1 MDPSVARTG
10 AITVFA
16 AVLAVAGLSVVH
28 NAQQLDRAG
37 KIVLAAAN
45 PQYAELA
52 ARYQADLRR
61 YGVEMEIRH
70 DTEGFA
76 TLRALTDDNSGITAG
91 FVKGGLIGSLQGRL
105 ATEKAKGRH
114 TEYAQLRSLGRLFYE
129 PVWVFTRG
137 DLPISSLR
145 DLERKKIMVGTREG
159 GGRRIATQ
167 LLRANDIT
175 SENTT
180 FINDELSADAA
191 ALKSGQADAAFLV
204 LAADSD
210 KIQSLLQ
217 VEDIRLMNF
226 ERESEAYVNRFPAL
240 TKVILRTG
248 SIDFN
253 PLVPSADITLL
264 TTSVGIA
271 VRPSMEPA
279 LVSLLTDA
287 IIKNP
292 KSGFDKNGDPV
303 LFYKPGEFPS
313 PNDPE
318 LQVADDAR
326 FVYKSGELPFTLRVL
341 APISRRMG
349 IPFAYTSYASNHA
362 SKLVLLIPV
371 LAVLLPLTRG
381 IPAFYTWLVRRRL
394 LYWYNQLKALERN
407 LDSGG
412 ARYDSEILQG
422 EFDRIDSHVRAI
434 RVPSF
439 FSHEFYNLRGH
450 IELMRQRLARRTFPA
465 GAMA

>member
-1 MDPSVARTG
+1 MDSSVARTG
-10 AITVFA
+10 AVTIFA

-28 NAQQLDRAG
+28 TAQQLDKAG
-37 KIVLAAAN
+37 KIVMAAGN
-45 PQYAELA
+45 PQYVELA
-52 ARYQADLRR
+52 TKYQAELRR
-61 YGVEMEIRH
+61 YGVEMEIRS
-70 DTEGFA
+70 DTGGFA

-91 FVKGGLIGSLQGRL
+91 FIKGGLVGSLQGRL

-114 TEYAQLRSLGRLFYE
+114 TEYTQLRSLGRLFYE

-137 DLPISSLR
+137 DLPIASLR
-145 DLERKKIMVGTREG
+145 DLERKKIMVGTRDG
-159 GGRRIATQ
+159 GSRRIATQ

-180 FINDELSADAA
+180 FINEELSADGAP
-191 ALKSGQADAAFLV
+191 LKNGLADAAILV

-217 VEDIRLMNF
+217 VEDIRLMDF
-226 ERESEAYVNRFPAL
+226 TREVEAYVNRFPAL

-264 TTSVGIA
+264 STSVGIA

-279 LVSLLTDA
+279 LVSLLTHA

-318 LQVADDAR
+318 LQVAEDAR
-326 FVYKSGELPFTLRVL
+326 QVYKTGELPFALSVM
-341 APISRRMG
+341 APVTKRMG
-349 IPFAYTSYASNHA
+349 VPFSYTSYASSHA
-362 SKLVLLIPV
+362 AKLVLLIPI
-371 LAVLLPLTRG
+371 LALLLPLARAL
-381 IPAFYTWLVRRRL
+381 PALYAWFVRRRM
-394 LYWYNQLKALERN
+394 LYWYNQLKMLERN
-407 LDSGG
+407 LDAGG
-412 ARYDSEILQG
+412 ARFDPEGLQA
-422 EFDRIDSHVRAI
+422 EFDRIDAHVRVI
-434 RVPSF
+434 RLPSF
-439 FSHEFYNLRGH
+439 FSHELYNLRSH
-450 IELMRQRLARRTFPA
+450 IELMRQRLARRTF
-465 GAMA
+465 GATA

>member
-1 MDPSVARTG
+1 MDSSVARTG
-10 AITVFA
+10 AVTFLVA
-16 AVLAVAGLSVVH
+16 GLAVTGLSVVH
-28 NAQQLDRAG
+28 NAQQLEQAG
-37 KIVLAAAN
+37 KIVLSAAN

-61 YGVEMEIRH
+61 YGVELEIRK

-76 TLRALTDDNSGITAG
+76 TLRALTDNNSGITAG

-114 TEYAQLRSLGRLFYE
+114 ADYAQLRSLGRLFYE
-129 PVWVFTRG
+129 PIWVFTRG
-137 DLPISSLR
+137 DMPISSLR

-159 GGRRIATQ
+159 GSRRIATQ

-180 FINDELSADAA
+180 FINEELGADAG
-191 ALKSGQADAAFLV
+191 ALKNGQADAAILV

-210 KIQSLLQ
+210 KVQSLLQ

-226 ERESEAYVNRFPAL
+226 ERESEAYINRFPAL

-279 LVSLLTDA
+279 LVSLLTYV
-287 IIKNP
+287 IMKNP

-326 FVYKSGELPFTLRVL
+326 YVYKSGELPFTLRVL
-341 APISRRMG
+341 APVTKRAG
-349 IPFAYTSYASNHA
+349 VPFSYTSYASNHA
-362 SKLVLLIPV
+362 AKLVLLIPV

-381 IPAFYTWLVRRRL
+381 IPALYVWIVRRRL

-412 ARYDSEILQG
+412 ARFDPEALQA
-422 EFDRIDSHVRAI
+422 EFDRIDQHVRAI
-434 RVPSF
+434 HVPSF
-439 FSHEFYNLRGH
+439 FSHELYDLRGH
-450 IELMRQRLARRTFPA
+450 IELMRQRLSPRTYA
-465 GAMA
+465 A

>member
-1 MDPSVARTG
+1 MDSSVARTG
-10 AITVFA
+10 AVTFLVA
-16 AVLAVAGLSVVH
+16 GLAVTGLSVVH
-28 NAQQLDRAG
+28 NAQQLEQAG
-37 KIVLAAAN
+37 KIVLSAAN

-61 YGVEMEIRH
+61 YGVDLEIRK

-76 TLRALTDDNSGITAG
+76 TLRALTDNNSGITAG

-105 ATEKAKGRH
+105 ASEKAKGRH
-114 TEYAQLRSLGRLFYE
+114 ADYAQLRSLGRLFYE
-129 PVWVFTRG
+129 PIWVFTRG
-137 DLPISSLR
+137 DMPISTLR

-159 GGRRIATQ
+159 GSRRIATQ

-175 SENTT
+175 GENTT
-180 FINDELSADAA
+180 FINEELGADAA
-191 ALKSGQADAAFLV
+191 ALKNGQADAAILV
-204 LAADSD
+204 LAADSE
-210 KIQSLLQ
+210 KIQGLLQ

-253 PLVPSADITLL
+253 PLLPSADITLL

-279 LVSLLTDA
+279 LVSLLTYV
-287 IIKNP
+287 IMKNP

-318 LQVADDAR
+318 LQMADDAR

-341 APISRRMG
+341 APVTKRAG
-349 IPFAYTSYASNHA
+349 VPFSYTSYASNHA
-362 SKLVLLIPV
+362 AKLVLLIPV
-371 LAVLLPLTRG
+371 LAVLLPLTKG
-381 IPAFYTWLVRRRL
+381 IPALYIWIVRRRL

-412 ARYDSEILQG
+412 ARFDPEALQA
-422 EFDRIDSHVRAI
+422 EFDRIDQHVRAI

-439 FSHEFYNLRGH
+439 FSHELYDLRGH
-450 IELMRQRLARRTFPA
+450 IELMRQRLAPRTYA
-465 GAMA
+465 A

>member
-1 MDPSVARTG
+1 MDSSVARTG
-10 AITVFA
+10 AVTFLVA
-16 AVLAVAGLSVVH
+16 GLAVTGLSVVH
-28 NAQQLDRAG
+28 NAQQLEQAG

-52 ARYQADLRR
+52 ARYQADLKR
-61 YGVEMEIRH
+61 YGVDLEIRK

-76 TLRALTDDNSGITAG
+76 TLRALTDNSSGITAG

-105 ATEKAKGRH
+105 ASEKAKGKH
-114 TEYAQLRSLGRLFYE
+114 ADYAQLRSLGRLFHE
-129 PVWVFTRG
+129 PIWVFTRG
-137 DLPISSLR
+137 DMPISSLR
-145 DLERKKIMVGTREG
+145 DLERKKIMIGTREG

-175 SENTT
+175 GENTT
-180 FINDELSADAA
+180 FINEELAADAA
-191 ALKSGQADAAFLV
+191 PLKNGQADAAILV

-217 VEDIRLMNF
+217 VENIRLMNF

-271 VRPSMEPA
+271 VRPTMEPA
-279 LVSLLTDA
+279 LVSLLTYV
-287 IIKNP
+287 IMKNP
-292 KSGFDKNGDPV
+292 KSGFDKSGDPV

-326 FVYKSGELPFTLRVL
+326 YVYKSGELPFTLRVL
-341 APISRRMG
+341 APVTKRAG
-349 IPFAYTSYASNHA
+349 VPFSYTSYASNHA
-362 SKLVLLIPV
+362 AKLVLLIPI

-381 IPAFYTWLVRRRL
+381 IPALYMWLIRRRL

-412 ARYDSEILQG
+412 ARFDPEGLQA
-422 EFDRIDSHVRAI
+422 EFDRIDQHVRAI
-434 RVPSF
+434 RLPSF
-439 FSHEFYNLRGH
+439 FAHELYDLRGH
-450 IELMRQRLARRTFPA
+450 IELVRQRLAARAYPA
-465 GAMA
+465 

>member
-1 MDPSVARTG
+1 MDSSVARTG
-10 AITVFA
+10 AVTFLVA
-16 AVLAVAGLSVVH
+16 GLAVTGLSVVH
-28 NAQQLDRAG
+28 NAQQLEQAG
-37 KIVLAAAN
+37 KIVLSAAN

-61 YGVEMEIRH
+61 YGVDLEIRK

-76 TLRALTDDNSGITAG
+76 TLRALTDNNSGITAG

-114 TEYAQLRSLGRLFYE
+114 ADYAQLRSLGRLFYE
-129 PVWVFTRG
+129 PIWVFTRG
-137 DLPISSLR
+137 DMPISSLR

-159 GGRRIATQ
+159 GSRRIATQ

-175 SENTT
+175 GENTT
-180 FINDELSADAA
+180 FINEELGADAA
-191 ALKSGQADAAFLV
+191 ALKNGQADAAILV

-210 KIQSLLQ
+210 KVQSLLQ

-226 ERESEAYVNRFPAL
+226 ERELEAYVNRFPAL

-279 LVSLLTDA
+279 LVSLLTYV
-287 IIKNP
+287 IMKNP

-318 LQVADDAR
+318 LQMADDAR
-326 FVYKSGELPFTLRVL
+326 YVYKSGELPFTLRVL
-341 APISRRMG
+341 APVTKRAG
-349 IPFAYTSYASNHA
+349 VPFSYTSYASNHA
-362 SKLVLLIPV
+362 AKLVLLIPV
-371 LAVLLPLTRG
+371 LAVLLPLTKG
-381 IPAFYTWLVRRRL
+381 IPALYVWIVRRRL

-412 ARYDSEILQG
+412 ARFDPEALQA
-422 EFDRIDSHVRAI
+422 EFDRIDQHVRVI

-439 FSHEFYNLRGH
+439 FSHELYDLRGH
-450 IELMRQRLARRTFPA
+450 IELMRQRLAPRTYA
-465 GAMA
+465 A

>member
-1 MDPSVARTG
+1 MDSSVARTG
-10 AITVFA
+10 AVTFLVA
-16 AVLAVAGLSVVH
+16 GLAVTGLSVVH
-28 NAQQLDRAG
+28 NAQQLEQAG
-37 KIVLAAAN
+37 KIVLSAAN

-52 ARYQADLRR
+52 TRYQADLRR
-61 YGVEMEIRH
+61 YGVDLEIRK

-76 TLRALTDDNSGITAG
+76 TLRALTDNNSGITAG

-114 TEYAQLRSLGRLFYE
+114 ADYAQLRSLGRLFYE
-129 PVWVFTRG
+129 PIWVFTRG
-137 DLPISSLR
+137 DMPISTLR

-159 GGRRIATQ
+159 GSRRIATQ
-167 LLRANDIT
+167 LLRANEIT
-175 SENTT
+175 GENTT
-180 FINDELSADAA
+180 FINEELGADAA
-191 ALKSGQADAAFLV
+191 ALKNGQADAAILV

-271 VRPSMEPA
+271 VRPTMEPA
-279 LVSLLTDA
+279 LVSLLTYV
-287 IIKNP
+287 IMKNP

-318 LQVADDAR
+318 LQMAEDAR

-341 APISRRMG
+341 APVTKRAG
-349 IPFAYTSYASNHA
+349 VPFSYTSYASNHA
-362 SKLVLLIPV
+362 AKLVLLIPV
-371 LAVLLPLTRG
+371 LAVLLPLTKG
-381 IPAFYTWLVRRRL
+381 IPALYIWIVRRRL

-412 ARYDSEILQG
+412 ARFDPEALQA
-422 EFDRIDSHVRAI
+422 EFDRIDQHVRAI

-439 FSHEFYNLRGH
+439 FSHELYDLRGH
-450 IELMRQRLARRTFPA
+450 IELMRQRLAPRTYA
-465 GAMA
+465 A

>member
-1 MDPSVARTG
+1 
-10 AITVFA
+10 
-16 AVLAVAGLSVVH
+16 
-28 NAQQLDRAG
+28 
-37 KIVLAAAN
+37 
-45 PQYAELA
+45 
-52 ARYQADLRR
+52 
-61 YGVEMEIRH
+61 
-70 DTEGFA
+70 
-76 TLRALTDDNSGITAG
+76 
-91 FVKGGLIGSLQGRL
+91 
-105 ATEKAKGRH
+105 
-114 TEYAQLRSLGRLFYE
+114 
-129 PVWVFTRG
+129 
-137 DLPISSLR
+137 
-145 DLERKKIMVGTREG
+145 MVGTREG
-159 GGRRIATQ
+159 GSRRIATQ

-180 FINDELSADAA
+180 FINEELAADAG
-191 ALKSGQADAAFLV
+191 ALKNGQADAAILV

-210 KIQSLLQ
+210 KVQSLLQ

-240 TKVILRTG
+240 TKVVLRTG

-279 LVSLLTDA
+279 LVSLLTYV
-287 IIKNP
+287 IMKNP

-326 FVYKSGELPFTLRVL
+326 YVYKSGELPFTLRVL
-341 APISRRMG
+341 APVTKRAG
-349 IPFAYTSYASNHA
+349 VPFSYTSYASNHA
-362 SKLVLLIPV
+362 AKLVLLIPV

-381 IPAFYTWLVRRRL
+381 IPALYVWIVRRRL

-412 ARYDSEILQG
+412 ARFDPEALQA
-422 EFDRIDSHVRAI
+422 EFDRIDQHVRVI

-439 FSHEFYNLRGH
+439 FSHELYDLRGH
-450 IELMRQRLARRTFPA
+450 IELMRQRLSPRTYA
-465 GAMA
+465 A

>member
-1 MDPSVARTG
+1 MDSSVARTG
-10 AITVFA
+10 AVTFLVA
-16 AVLAVAGLSVVH
+16 GLAVTGLSVVH
-28 NAQQLDRAG
+28 NAQQLDQAG
-37 KIVLAAAN
+37 KIVLSAAN
-45 PQYAELA
+45 PLYAELA
-52 ARYQADLRR
+52 TRYQADLRR
-61 YGVEMEIRH
+61 YGVELEIRK

-76 TLRALTDDNSGITAG
+76 TLRALTDNNSGITAG

-105 ATEKAKGRH
+105 ASEKAKGRH
-114 TEYAQLRSLGRLFYE
+114 ADYAQLRSLGRLFYE
-129 PVWVFTRG
+129 PIWVFTRG
-137 DLPISSLR
+137 DMPISTLR

-159 GGRRIATQ
+159 GSRRIATQ

-175 SENTT
+175 GENTT
-180 FINDELSADAA
+180 FINEELSADAT
-191 ALKSGQADAAFLV
+191 ALKNGQADAAILV
-204 LAADSD
+204 LAADSE

-279 LVSLLTDA
+279 LVSLLTYV
-287 IIKNP
+287 IMKNP

-326 FVYKSGELPFTLRVL
+326 YVYKSGELPFTLRVL
-341 APISRRMG
+341 APVTRRAG
-349 IPFAYTSYASNHA
+349 VPFSYTSYASNHA
-362 SKLVLLIPV
+362 AKLVLLIPV
-371 LAVLLPLTRG
+371 LAVLLPLTKG
-381 IPAFYTWLVRRRL
+381 IPALYIWIVRRRL

-412 ARYDSEILQG
+412 ARFDPEGLQA
-422 EFDRIDSHVRAI
+422 EFDRIDQHVRAI

-439 FSHEFYNLRGH
+439 FSHELYDLRGH
-450 IELMRQRLARRTFPA
+450 IELVRQQLASRA
-465 GAMA
+465 YQA

>member
-1 MDPSVARTG
+1 MDSSVARTG
-10 AITVFA
+10 AVTFLVA
-16 AVLAVAGLSVVH
+16 GLAVTGLSVVH
-28 NAQQLDRAG
+28 NAQQLEQAG

-52 ARYQADLRR
+52 ARYQADLKR
-61 YGVEMEIRH
+61 YGVELEIRK

-76 TLRALTDDNSGITAG
+76 TLRALTDNNSGITAG

-105 ATEKAKGRH
+105 ASEKAKGRH
-114 TEYAQLRSLGRLFYE
+114 EEYAQLRSLGRLFHE
-129 PVWVFTRG
+129 PIWVFTRG
-137 DLPISSLR
+137 DMPISSLR
-145 DLERKKIMVGTREG
+145 DLERKKIMVGTRDG

-167 LLRANDIT
+167 LLRANDII

-180 FINDELSADAA
+180 FINEELSADAA
-191 ALKSGQADAAFLV
+191 PLKNGQADAAILV

-217 VEDIRLMNF
+217 VENIRLMNF
-226 ERESEAYVNRFPAL
+226 EREAEAYVNRFPAL

-271 VRPSMEPA
+271 VRPTMEPA
-279 LVSLLTDA
+279 LVSLLTYV
-287 IIKNP
+287 IMKNP

-318 LQVADDAR
+318 LQMADDAR

-341 APISRRMG
+341 APVTKRAG
-349 IPFAYTSYASNHA
+349 VPFSYTSYASNHA
-362 SKLVLLIPV
+362 AKLVLLIPI

-381 IPAFYTWLVRRRL
+381 IPALYMWMIRRRL

-412 ARYDSEILQG
+412 ARFDPEGLQA
-422 EFDRIDSHVRAI
+422 EFDRIDQHVRAI
-434 RVPSF
+434 RLPSF
-439 FSHEFYNLRGH
+439 FAHELYDLRGH
-450 IELMRQRLARRTFPA
+450 IELVRQRLASRA
-465 GAMA
+465 YAA

>member
-1 MDPSVARTG
+1 MDASVARTG
-10 AITVFA
+10 AVTVLVA
-16 AVLAVAGLSVVH
+16 GLAVAGLSVVH

-52 ARYQADLRR
+52 TKYQADLRR
-61 YGVEMEIRH
+61 YGVEMEIRR

-114 TEYAQLRSLGRLFYE
+114 TEYSQLRSLGRLFYE
-129 PVWVFTRG
+129 PIWVFTRG
-137 DLPISSLR
+137 DLPIDSLR

-159 GGRRIATQ
+159 GSRRIASQ

-180 FINDELSADAA
+180 FINEELGADAA

-279 LVSLLTDA
+279 LVSLLTHA

-318 LQVADDAR
+318 LQVADDASY
-326 FVYKSGELPFTLRVL
+326 VYKSGEPPFALRVL
-341 APISRRMG
+341 APVSQRMG
-349 IPFAYTSYASNHA
+349 VPFAYTSYASNHA

-371 LAVLLPLTRG
+371 LAVLLPLARG
-381 IPAFYTWLVRRRL
+381 VPALYIWFVRRRL
-394 LYWYNQLKALERN
+394 LYWYDQLKAMERN
-407 LDSGG
+407 LDAGG
-412 ARYDSEILQG
+412 ARFDAEVLQG

-439 FSHEFYNLRGH
+439 FSHELYNLRSH
-450 IELMRQRLARRTFPA
+450 IELMRQRLARRSLRA
-465 GAMA
+465 EALA